1 MTTLAPPRPDSGA
14 SGSDPLLAI
23 VCPACNAAL
32 AAPGTAAGTAA
43 RCPVCGGA
51 FLVPLPAQRARAARD
66 RRADDAAGDHDAGSV
81 RSDRDEKAI
90 RRTRR
95 NLLMLFS
102 GVAILLA
109 IVLLFGSRRPKK
121 RR

>member
-1 MTTLAPPRPDSGA
+1 MTTLAPPRSAAEA
-14 SGSDPLLAI
+14 SGGNPLLA
-23 VCPACNAAL
+23 VACPACHAAL
-32 AAPGTAAGTAA
+32 AAPRTSAGMAA
-43 RCPVCGGA
+43 RCPVCQGA
-51 FLVPLPAQRARAARD
+51 FLVPLPPRREQAARD
-66 RRADDAAGDHDAGSV
+66 RQADDAAESRDADSIRSV
-81 RSDRDEKAI
+81 REERAI

>member
-1 MTTLAPPRPDSGA
+1 MTALAPPQPDSEA

-23 VCPACNAAL
+23 ACPICHAAL
-32 AAPGTAAGTAA
+32 AAPRTAAGTAA
-43 RCPVCGGA
+43 RCPVCQAA
-51 FLVPLPAQRARAARD
+51 FLVPQPPQRAQAARD
-66 RRADDAAGDHDAGSV
+66 RRADDAADDRDAGPV
-81 RSDRDEKAI
+81 RSAREEKAI

-102 GVAILLA
+102 GVSILLA

>member
-1 MTTLAPPRPDSGA
+1 MPLPPRREEDGGDHRA
-14 SGSDPLLAI
+14 DEAAKGCAADPI
-23 VCPACNAAL
+23 
-32 AAPGTAAGTAA
+32 
-43 RCPVCGGA
+43 
-51 FLVPLPAQRARAARD
+51 RAARE
-66 RRADDAAGDHDAGSV
+66 A
-81 RSDRDEKAI
+81 KAI

-102 GVAILLA
+102 GGSILLA